1 MRDLIFYS
9 AYSRSENDARIEKSA
24 RLIFTP
30 NHPGP
35 YIYARNTRRR
45 GQSPLRINDSR
56 INGHRRAIDAE
67 FRICCAESD
76 LLTARSR
83 VFASNKNRNGKM
95 QRFRAFILSFFFS
108 SSQERL
114 DEKERGNVSG
124 NKSPPKNNYSYRC
137 VNKRLPIYGRC
148 KHPSPFLFRQR
159 VIRLSVNRP
168 RGRE

>member
-1 MRDLIFYS
+1 MEIDRFVLLIFYS

-67 FRICCAESD
+67 FRICCAFGMCRIRSINGTSLPRIKIEMERCNGFELSYF
-76 LLTARSR
+76 LLFSPRRKRGWTRKREGTFPATNPLR
-83 VFASNKNRNGKM
+83 KII
-95 QRFRAFILSFFFS
+95 ILIAALTNDCLSTV
-108 SSQERL
+108 
-114 DEKERGNVSG
+114 D
-124 NKSPPKNNYSYRC
+124 
-137 VNKRLPIYGRC
+137 VNTPL
-148 KHPSPFLFRQR
+148 LFYF
-159 VIRLSVNRP
+159 VNA
-168 RGRE
+168 